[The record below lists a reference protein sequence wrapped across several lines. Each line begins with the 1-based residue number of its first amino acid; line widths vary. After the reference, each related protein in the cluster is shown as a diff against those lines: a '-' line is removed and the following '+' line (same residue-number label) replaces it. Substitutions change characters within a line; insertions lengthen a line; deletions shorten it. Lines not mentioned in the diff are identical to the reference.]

1 MENSNEVRLSPSTGE
16 RGEGPHLWL
25 CLCAG
30 DILLRREG
38 ADGAFSLPMG
48 VEPPVPLKPWNHVT
62 SFKDLKIDDLK
73 IDDLKIDDLKIEV
86 VRLDSP
92 VVGVAGL
99 EMMGLRKSHAVLS
112 AEEYKLAGKAAELI
126 YWDQNTKYCGCCG
139 APNKWQTEI
148 SKQCTE
154 CGKEWWPSVA
164 TAIIVRVTRFKDLN
178 IDDYKID
185 DQMQQQSLNPQI
197 IKSLNRQMEE
207 ILLVRAK
214 NFRTNHYG
222 LVAGFLETGEN
233 LEEAVAR
240 EVHEETG
247 ISIKNL
253 RYFGSQ
259 AWPYPFGL
267 MVGFTADYAGGEI
280 RLQREELTEGGWF
293 TRDNLPPIPDK
304 ASIAR
309 RLIDDWLLQA

>member
-1 MENSNEVRLSPSTGE
+1 MNT
-16 RGEGPHLWL
+16 LWL

-73 IDDLKIDDLKIEV
+73 IDV

-92 VVGVAGL
+92 VVGIPGL

-197 IKSLNRQMEE
+197 IKSLNHQMEE

-222 LVAGFLETGEN
+222 LVAGFLETGES
-233 LEEAVAR
+233 LEEAVVR

>member
-1 MENSNEVRLSPSTGE
+1 MNT
-16 RGEGPHLWL
+16 LWL

-62 SFKDLKIDDLK
+62 SFKDLTIDDF
-73 IDDLKIDDLKIEV
+73 KIEV

-233 LEEAVAR
+233 LEEAVVR
-240 EVHEETG
+240 EVREETG

-280 RLQREELTEGGWF
+280 RLQREELTDGGWF

-309 RLIDDWLLQA
+309 RLIDDWLQQLP

>member
-1 MENSNEVRLSPSTGE
+1 
-16 RGEGPHLWL
+16 
-25 CLCAG
+25 
-30 DILLRREG
+30 
-38 ADGAFSLPMG
+38 MG

-73 IDDLKIDDLKIEV
+73 IDDLKIDDFKIDDFKIDDLKIDDLKIEGLV
-86 VRLDSP
+86 QQKSLNQKSLNPKIELRIVRLDSP

-164 TAIIVRVTRFKDLN
+164 TAIIVRITRFKDL
-178 IDDYKID
+178 KID
-185 DQMQQQSLNPQI
+185 HLKIEDQMQQQSLNQ
-197 IKSLNRQMEE
+197 KSLNRQMEE

-233 LEEAVAR
+233 LEEAVVR